1 MHADEQRCVAALLQ
15 EVDVLRP
22 VILDDVFAPAIE
34 LVRNEGVEVPL
45 PSGPVAVHHDDLGR
59 SARARA
65 SYRCVDLLRVER
77 TTLVVRALLLDA
89 VRLLPL
95 DDSGNTLHVADD
107 EDLHDTVTAAGA
119 LHGKLIQRSVRRQTK
134 SQCTTLCDF
143 S

>member
-1 MHADEQRCVAALLQ
+1 MRYERELAHLFDAATVSVLDHAIRRHELDGELQLAPRLPPDRVREDAVWSASLRVHADEQRCVAALLQ

-77 TTLVVRALLLDA
+77 TTLVVRALLL
-89 VRLLPL
+89 
-95 DDSGNTLHVADD
+95 
-107 EDLHDTVTAAGA
+107 
-119 LHGKLIQRSVRRQTK
+119 
-134 SQCTTLCDF
+134 
-143 S
+143 